1 MKSELHVTYHNKS
14 YPYHF
19 RQTSMGIEESFFKFD
34 NIYTYAQTQTI
45 QIKFI
50 HKHNIYNNFI
60 IPLINPT

>member
-34 NIYTYAQTQTI
+34 NIY
-45 QIKFI
+45 
-50 HKHNIYNNFI
+50 IYTPKRKPFKSNLYTNTTSI
-60 IPLINPT
+60 IILLFH